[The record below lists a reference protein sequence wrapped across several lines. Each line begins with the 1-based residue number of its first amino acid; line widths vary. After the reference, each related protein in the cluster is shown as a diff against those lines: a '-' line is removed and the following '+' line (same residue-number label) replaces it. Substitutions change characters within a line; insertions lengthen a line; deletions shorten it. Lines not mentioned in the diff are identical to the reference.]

1 MVRRFLCLGVILLLI
16 VLGVP
21 ACQREST
28 TKKAVTVQDPD
39 AGAKPNVVGG
49 ARGG

>member
-1 MVRRFLCLGVILLLI
+1 LLLI
-16 VLGVP
+16 VMSVP
-21 ACQREST
+21 ACQKENT
-28 TKKAVTVQDPD
+28 TRKAATVPDPD